1 MLISSRLKQVLIE
14 LKAHSPF
21 TMFGAFTGI
30 MLMLLFRNISH
41 QASYRLFYIFHPAHV
56 VLSAMVTASLFR
68 LHEKTKSFLIVLII
82 GYVGS
87 IGTATL
93 SDSILPFFGEDIL
106 GVAVPTE
113 AAVHSRGH
121 APTPAQPLRGAGPA
135 AGAGHEAGS
144 EQKHERKLHIG
155 FIEEWYIVNPAALLG
170 IVIAYFLPRTKLP
183 HAFHILISTWAS
195 TAHIMMNLAP
205 AAGVGMNTNQPMTAV
220 LALGIFVVLFIAVL
234 LPCCFSDIVFPML
247 FVKAEGEQ
255 CVFCGG
261 GPSPSEGRGGHHD
274 HRR

>member
-30 MLMLLFRNISH
+30 ILMLLFRNISH

-68 LHEKTKSFLIVLII
+68 LHEKTKGFLIVLIV

-93 SDSILPFFGEDIL
+93 SDSIIPFFGEDIL
-106 GVAVPTE
+106 GVVVPTE
-113 AAVHSRGH
+113 VAVHSH
-121 APTPAQPLRGAGPA
+121 
-135 AGAGHEAGS
+135 GHEAGTNQ
-144 EQKHERKLHIG
+144 EHEKELHIG

-195 TAHIMMNLAP
+195 AAHIM
-205 AAGVGMNTNQPMTAV
+205 MNTNQPMTAV
-220 LALGIFVVLFIAVL
+220 LVTGIFIVLFIAVW

-247 FVKAEGEQ
+247 LVKSDGEQ

-261 GPSPSEGRGGHHD
+261 GHHN

>member
-1 MLISSRLKQVLIE
+1 MAVSGRLKQVLVE

-21 TMFGAFTGI
+21 TLFGALTGI

-41 QASYRLFYIFHPAHV
+41 QVSYKLFYIFHPAHV

-68 LHEKTKSFLIVLII
+68 LHEKTKSFIIVLLI

-87 IGTATL
+87 IGIATL
-93 SDSILPFFGEDIL
+93 SDSIMPFFGEGIL

-113 AAVHSRGH
+113 AAVHSHGR
-121 APTPAQPLRGAGPA
+121 
-135 AGAGHEAGS
+135 EAGS
-144 EQKHERKLHIG
+144 EHEKHEEHNEKELHLG

-170 IVIAYFLPRTKLP
+170 VLIAYFLPRSKLP

-195 TAHIMMNLAP
+195 SAHIMMN
-205 AAGVGMNTNQPMTAV
+205 THQPLTVV
-220 LALGIFVVLFIAVL
+220 LMLGCFIVLFIAVWF
-234 LPCCFSDIVFPML
+234 PCCFSDIIFPML
-247 FVKAEGEQ
+247 LVKTDGEQ

-261 GPSPSEGRGGHHD
+261 HHN
-274 HRR
+274 HTR

>member
-1 MLISSRLKQVLIE
+1 MPVSKRLKQVLIE

-21 TMFGAFTGI
+21 TMFGALTGI
-30 MLMLLFRNISH
+30 ILMLLFRNIGH
-41 QASYRLFYIFHPAHV
+41 QTSYRLFYIFHPAHV

-68 LHEKTKSFLIVLII
+68 LHEKTKGFLLVLII

-113 AAVHSRGH
+113 AAVHSH
-121 APTPAQPLRGAGPA
+121 E
-135 AGAGHEAGS
+135 HEAGS
-144 EQKHERKLHIG
+144 EQKHDRELHIG

-170 IVIAYFLPRTKLP
+170 IVIAFFLPRTKLP

-195 TAHIMMNLAP
+195 TAHIMMN
-205 AAGVGMNTNQPMTAV
+205 TYQPITVV
-220 LALGIFVVLFIAVL
+220 LALGIFIVLFIAVL

-255 CVFCGG
+255 CIFCGG
-261 GPSPSEGRGGHHD
+261 GHHN
-274 HRR
+274 HTR

>member
-1 MLISSRLKQVLIE
+1 MSLSVRLKQVLIE

-68 LHEKTKSFLIVLII
+68 LHEKTKGFLVVLIV
-82 GYVGS
+82 GYFGSVG
-87 IGTATL
+87 IATL
-93 SDSILPFFGEDIL
+93 SDSILPFFGEEIL
-106 GVAVPTE
+106 GAVVPTE
-113 AAVHSRGH
+113 SAIHSHVHEVQ
-121 APTPAQPLRGAGPA
+121 ADEE
-135 AGAGHEAGS
+135 HE
-144 EQKHERKLHIG
+144 KHEEHNEKELHLG

-170 IVIAYFLPRTKLP
+170 VLIAYFLPRSKLP

-195 TAHIMMNLAP
+195 SMHIMMN
-205 AAGVGMNTNQPMTAV
+205 TYQPMTAV
-220 LALGIFVVLFIAVL
+220 LIAGILIVLFISVW
-234 LPCCFSDIVFPML
+234 LPCCFSDIIFPTL
-247 FVKAEGEQ
+247 LVKADGEQ

-261 GPSPSEGRGGHHD
+261 GHHN

>member
-1 MLISSRLKQVLIE
+1 MSILGRLKQVLIE

-21 TMFGAFTGI
+21 TMFGASTGI
-30 MLMLLFRNISH
+30 VLMLLFRSISH

-68 LHEKTKSFLIVLII
+68 LHEKTKGFLIVLIV

-87 IGTATL
+87 IGIATL
-93 SDSILPFFGEDIL
+93 SDSILPFWGEDIL
-106 GVAVPTE
+106 GAVIPTE
-113 AAVHSRGH
+113 AAIHH
-121 APTPAQPLRGAGPA
+121 HE
-135 AGAGHEAGS
+135 HEAGA
-144 EQKHERKLHIG
+144 EQGHEKELHIG

-170 IVIAYFLPRTKLP
+170 ILIAYFLPRSKLP

-195 TAHIMMNLAP
+195 TAHIMMN
-205 AAGVGMNTNQPMTAV
+205 THQPMTAV
-220 LALGIFVVLFIAVL
+220 LALGIFIVLFIAVW

-261 GPSPSEGRGGHHD
+261 GHHNQE
-274 HRR
+274 H